1 MARSCYWLEWHRT
14 NLVTDLTRTLFVK
27 RKKGNDRTSTFLF
40 PPIQEIGQEL
50 CCLWWGRMTWLCAG
64 WKSFTS
70 FTSCFGYFAYNINDT
85 YINSLRLIITYSF
98 WALTEFPM
106 PNDGYRR
113 SSEVVNVPLRSLSGS
128 TLYPAI
134 VSKNLMKEAESISVT
149 VPAFSVLPN
158 YSPTTLQ
165 RKYKMSS
172 KKYIYSPCYLILIS
186 LILHWMYWWSH
197 GLLR

>member
-1 MARSCYWLEWHRT
+1 
-14 NLVTDLTRTLFVK
+14 
-27 RKKGNDRTSTFLF
+27 
-40 PPIQEIGQEL
+40 
-50 CCLWWGRMTWLCAG
+50 MTWLCAG

-70 FTSCFGYFAYNINDT
+70 FTSCFGYFAYNINNT
-85 YINSLRLIITYSF
+85 YINSLWLIITYSF
-98 WALTEFPM
+98 WALTEFPV
-106 PNDGYRR
+106 PNGGYRR

-165 RKYKMSS
+165 HKYKISS
-172 KKYIYSPCYLILIS
+172 KKYIYSPCYLILVS

-197 GLLR
+197 GLFRWSETYTKFLCYKICNKASVFC